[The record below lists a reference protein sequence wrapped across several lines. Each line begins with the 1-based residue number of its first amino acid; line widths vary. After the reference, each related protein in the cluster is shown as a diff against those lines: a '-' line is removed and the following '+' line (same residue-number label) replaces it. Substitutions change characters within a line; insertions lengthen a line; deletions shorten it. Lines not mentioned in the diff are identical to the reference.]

1 MHKFLYMRYAT
12 MESVKLQ
19 LELRPEAITIMSSPW
34 QGVLTSKTF
43 EGRECYMQLLDFI
56 RQAYPNEKFISAT
69 IIIK

>member
-1 MHKFLYMRYAT
+1 MSYTT

-34 QGVLTSKTF
+34 EGVLASKTF
-43 EGRECYMQLLDFI
+43 EGHECYIKLLDFI
-56 RQAYPNEKFISAT
+56 RQAYPDEKSISAT

>member
-1 MHKFLYMRYAT
+1 MSYAT

-43 EGRECYMQLLDFI
+43 EGHECYTQLLDFI